1 MRKLNILSKE
11 WRRASVI
18 RKISDKNYEVYFFD
32 YGFSEEV
39 NSECFRKLHQSFA
52 QYPIQAFVGKLVGIQ
67 EQNKWSSSAISFFRR
82 CIKKSNKNIM
92 LALPSNSIKVNYVSK
107 IFFNRNYLLNC
118 IHCIRKE
125 EGAIFSC
132 LQ

>member
-1 MRKLNILSKE
+1 MITLTDIFLHKLNISLKE

-52 QYPIQAFVGKLVGIQ
+52 QNPIQAFVGKLVGIQ

-82 CIKKSNKNIM
+82 CIKKSNKNVM
-92 LALPSNSIKVNYVSK
+92 LALPSNSIEVNYFSK
-107 IFFNRNYLLNC
+107 IFLIEIIVSMISHLYT
-118 IHCIRKE
+118 I
-125 EGAIFSC
+125 ST
-132 LQ
+132 